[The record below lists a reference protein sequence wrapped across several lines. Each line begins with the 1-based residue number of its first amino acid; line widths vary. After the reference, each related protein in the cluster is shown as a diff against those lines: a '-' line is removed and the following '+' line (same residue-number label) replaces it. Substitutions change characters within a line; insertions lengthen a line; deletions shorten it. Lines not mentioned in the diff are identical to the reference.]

1 VADQLQQRG
10 TGLLHGLGDAAAEEG
25 FVVEPIGSAVVELK
39 DAVLANGVGAAA
51 GVGAH
56 PSRVGV
62 QLSEGWNHRF
72 VQNKIST

>member
-1 VADQLQQRG
+1 
-10 TGLLHGLGDAAAEEG
+10 
-25 FVVEPIGSAVVELK
+25 VVELK

-72 VQNKIST
+72 VQNKISP